1 MELEFTCEDGHTE
14 VKLDA
19 ICMHCKGEGK
29 IAEEESAVG
38 HVPCFLCGGN
48 GYILAPAGEAILELM
63 LRYK

>member
-1 MELEFTCEDGHTE
+1 MKELEIE
-14 VKLDA
+14 VNGDKIELDA

-29 IAEEESAVG
+29 IAKEESAVG
-38 HVPCFLCGGN
+38 HVPCFLCRGN